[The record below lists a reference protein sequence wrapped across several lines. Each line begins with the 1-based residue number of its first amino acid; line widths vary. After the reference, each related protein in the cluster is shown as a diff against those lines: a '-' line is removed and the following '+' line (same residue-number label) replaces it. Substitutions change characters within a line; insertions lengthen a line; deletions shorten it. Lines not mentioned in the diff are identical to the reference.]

1 MKNKTLVFIDIETT
15 GLDPLAGHQIIEF
28 CAIKVRPDGSRE
40 RLYFKSWPNSGVID
54 PVAISINGYSPQR
67 WAGAIIQEDLAK
79 NLGQFLNGC
88 VPVGHNI
95 KFDVG
100 FIVELWAQFNINARL
115 DRRALDTQFLA
126 YEHLVPLGLQSLSLD
141 NIRRFLGWSL
151 EGSHSANKDVDDT
164 IKLFYYL
171 LRFSWSSKLKLWIAL
186 KVRKFRQWIWPMS

>member
-15 GLDPLAGHQIIEF
+15 GLDPQMGHQIIEI
-28 CAIKVRPDGSRE
+28 CAIKVRSDLSRE
-40 RLYFKSWPNSGVID
+40 RLYFKAFPNSGVID
-54 PVAISINGYSPQR
+54 PVAISINGYDPQN
-67 WAGAIIQEDLAK
+67 WIGGVTQEDLAK
-79 NLGQFLNGC
+79 NLGQFLDGC

-126 YEHLVPLGLQSLSLD
+126 YEHLVPMGLHSLSLD

-151 EGSHSANKDVDDT
+151 DGSHSASKDVEDT
-164 IKLFYYL
+164 INLFYLL
-171 LRFSWSSKLKLWIAL
+171 LRFSWSSKLKLWISL
-186 KVRKFRQWIWPMS
+186 KVRKFRQWFWPMS